1 MLVPDMVKLIS
12 EQLKVF
18 ITTTRLLVPTTSFVC
33 KHFNP
38 NWLFVFQFHDGRM
51 WNILVNKQHHTAAMK
66 VSVFPVYIVWA
77 RCREQ
82 FWSCNGAVN
91 FCFLNSHNVRLVKI
105 KEGQQ
110 FQFFASNAV
119 DVYANKFQPTNKVI
133 FTCAKCRRPCFLFF
147 CQEINLFYL

>member
-1 MLVPDMVKLIS
+1 MLVLGMVKLIS

-18 ITTTRLLVPTTSFVC
+18 ASTTRLPVPTCHIMKSFIC

-38 NWLFVFQFHDGRM
+38 NWFRVVFQFRDGHM
-51 WNILVNKQHHTAAMK
+51 WNILVNRLYHTAIMK
-66 VSVFPVYIVWA
+66 ASVFPVYIVWA
-77 RCREQ
+77 RFREQ

-110 FQFFASNAV
+110 FNCLYCNVIWETTQKPIISN
-119 DVYANKFQPTNKVI
+119 FS
-133 FTCAKCRRPCFLFF
+133 
-147 CQEINLFYL
+147 NLTSPVKIKPK